1 MPSGKCKLKPQWAI
15 TTQVLEWPKSRT
27 LATLKAG
34 EDGRQELSFVT
45 GDNANWYSPLARQF
59 DSFL

>member
-1 MPSGKCKLKPQWAI
+1 MPSGKCKLKPQWDI

-27 LATLKAG
+27 LATLNAG
-34 EDGRQELSFVT
+34 EDVGQELSFVT
-45 GDNANWYSPLARQF
+45 DDNANWYSPLVRQF